1 MEWLVCVCDCCGRAV
16 NALLTLAN
24 PNCFRCGTDCP
35 GGLCCCV
42 FAAGSDNG
50 VKLTKVLNFDAL
62 FRAVD
67 EDEAVSNPDCS
78 TWCFPSGIDN
88 ETGEGNPSVAGAPNE
103 PDEDPCAANSSS
115 SSLQL
120 AFSCSCS
127 CSDDDADAARR
138 PNPTRGL
145 ICWAP
150 RRAATNESGGAMS
163 TGGGPASCFI
173 GAMPPALLPFPP
185 ALEQWLPQS
194 PPGEDAVLKKNL
206 AC

>member
-1 MEWLVCVCDCCGRAV
+1 M

-35 GGLCCCV
+35 GGLCSCV
-42 FAAGSDNG
+42 FAAGSDSG

-67 EDEAVSNPDCS
+67 EDEVVSNPDCS
-78 TWCFPSGIDN
+78 TWCFPSGIAKCCWLGVAAAVSDAGLVYD
-88 ETGEGNPSVAGAPNE
+88 ETGEEGNPSVAGAPNE
-103 PDEDPCAANSSS
+103 PDEDPCAANSFNNTSSS

-185 ALEQWLPQS
+185 TLE
-194 PPGEDAVLKKNL
+194 
-206 AC
+206 